1 MFENKN
7 AILYFEY
14 FILHLQVA
22 TIPYLQTTA
31 IVIATPKFINSRM
44 LLQYCMNHILL
55 NLSYVSKVNH
65 ITACA
70 TDVIVYVGVVQN
82 MFALDSCPSKIVQC
96 CLPYTRTCTYI
107 QPHHTHI
114 FCTISL

>member
-1 MFENKN
+1 MFESKT

-65 ITACA
+65 ITSCA
-70 TDVIVYVGVVQN
+70 TDFIVYVGVVQN
-82 MFALDSCPSKIVQC
+82 MFALDSCPRKIVQC
-96 CLPYTRTCTYI
+96 CLPYTCTYI
-107 QPHHTHI
+107 QPRHTRI